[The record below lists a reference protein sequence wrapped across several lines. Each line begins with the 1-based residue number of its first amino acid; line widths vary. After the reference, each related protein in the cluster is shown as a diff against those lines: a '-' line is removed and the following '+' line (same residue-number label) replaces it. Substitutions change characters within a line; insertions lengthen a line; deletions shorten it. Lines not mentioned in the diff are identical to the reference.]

1 LGLQDAIQGGYGGRR
16 QWRSGLLRG
25 QRCDRLEGLLNIR
38 SNHIVRPLS
47 KQTCGF
53 IEIVTTWHLPG
64 ALQRFEGCPRVVWL
78 LTLVTIVRIASILG
92 FTRAVV
98 GVIALRQHDL
108 HLWGPGRRGRR
119 RQNLLVALASPSMHH
134 DKTVPGSLWWTNDNL
149 GLRRQYLELR

>member
-1 LGLQDAIQGGYGGRR
+1 
-16 QWRSGLLRG
+16 
-25 QRCDRLEGLLNIR
+25 LEGLLNIR

-64 ALQRFEGCPRVVWL
+64 ALQRFEGCPHVVWL
-78 LTLVTIVRIASILG
+78 LTLVAIVRVASILG

-98 GVIALRQHDL
+98 GIVA
-108 HLWGPGRRGRR
+108 LWGLRRRGRR
-119 RQNLLVALASPSMHH
+119 GQTLLVTLASLSMHH

-149 GLRRQYLELR
+149 GLRRLFPELR